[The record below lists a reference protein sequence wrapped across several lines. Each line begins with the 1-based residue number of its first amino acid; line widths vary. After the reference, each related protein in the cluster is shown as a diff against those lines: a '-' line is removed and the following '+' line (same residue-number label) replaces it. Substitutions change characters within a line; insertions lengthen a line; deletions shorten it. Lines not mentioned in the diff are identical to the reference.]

1 MFYVRAIAVY
11 SKLLT
16 FNGLV
21 SFANLTTIA
30 VVSVS
35 LKMFS
40 GRRVKIAV
48 RVLSLKLLRGLML
61 DWCFRHSVTT
71 VVININALFLLPTS
85 FS

>member
-16 FNGLV
+16 FYGLV
-21 SFANLTTIA
+21 SFANLTTIT
-30 VVSVS
+30 VV
-35 LKMFS
+35 S
-40 GRRVKIAV
+40 GRRVKITV
-48 RVLSLKLLRGLML
+48 RFLSLKLLRGSTV